1 MFCCQ
6 HQVEA
11 FDAVRVQDRRL
22 LKFSAYSA
30 FVITFLLVICRLS
43 AFFSSKSLA
52 VEASL
57 YDAIKDFFVSS
68 VNAFLI
74 LRSVRPANPSFP
86 FGYGKVEAL
95 AALFQSAFLLIT
107 GSLIV
112 FDAIQGAVAH
122 DHSVMCTSIALTS
135 LVISIALALILAL
148 VQSYVAHRTKSMA
161 VLADSIHYRTDVFMN
176 IGIVFCFLIS
186 VKSSVFDI
194 TIGVFLAIYLIFS
207 AWNIGRHAVFTLLDH
222 SLPSAVVQNILNI
235 VVAAEGTVT
244 SLRTHSSGRGEFVVL
259 QLAEDPSLTLEQFA
273 EKQLLIE
280 RKIHEQFPR
289 SFVFI
294 GSCHEFSARLSGR
307 VKIK

>member
-1 MFCCQ
+1 M
-6 HQVEA
+6 
-11 FDAVRVQDRRL
+11 
-22 LKFSAYSA
+22 
-30 FVITFLLVICRLS
+30 T
-43 AFFSSKSLA
+43 

-57 YDAIKDFFVSS
+57 YDAVKDCFVSS

-74 LRSVRPANPSFP
+74 LRSVRPASSSFP

-95 AALFQSAFLLIT
+95 AALFQSAFLLAT
-107 GSLIV
+107 GGLIV
-112 FDAIQGAVAH
+112 FDAIQGAAAH
-122 DHSVMCTSIALTS
+122 DHSVMCTSVALIS
-135 LVISIALALILAL
+135 LVISIILALILAL
-148 VQSYVAHRTKSMA
+148 IQSYVAHHTKSMA

-186 VKSSVFDI
+186 VKSAVFDI
-194 TIGVFLAIYLIFS
+194 VISICLAIYLILS

-235 VVAAEGTVT
+235 VVAAGGTVT

-289 SFVFI
+289 SFVII
-294 GSCHEFSARLSGR
+294 GPSHEFSAQ
-307 VKIK
+307 IEED